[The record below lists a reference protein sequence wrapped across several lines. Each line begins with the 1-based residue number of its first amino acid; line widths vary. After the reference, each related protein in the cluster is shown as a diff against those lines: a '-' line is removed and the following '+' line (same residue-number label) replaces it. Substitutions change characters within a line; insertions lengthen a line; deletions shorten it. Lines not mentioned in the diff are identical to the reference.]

1 MVKTLSR
8 RTFLRGT
15 GVAMALPYLE
25 AMWPARALAT
35 NHLDNIPT
43 RFLVYYIP
51 NGIHMPAWTPS
62 TEGAG
67 YTLPP
72 IMESLAPYKDDIL
85 VLTGLGN
92 QAAIASVPGDHARGT
107 GSFLTA
113 MPVFKSEGANIKNGV
128 SVDQRIAQVIGGK
141 NTFPSLELGVEGGAS
156 TGDCDSGYSCA
167 YSRNISWSGP
177 STPVAKETNPL
188 EAFDRLFKGF
198 DSERTAQQVEVRRKL
213 RKSVLD
219 YVLEDAKQ
227 LKVQLGVSD
236 RQKLDEHMES
246 VYALETKINKETE
259 ITQCFPG
266 PTPEYPK
273 DFQAHVRLMSDI
285 LVLAFQCDM
294 TRVATFM
301 TGNAASNRVFGFLGI
316 GEAHHYL
323 SHHDKDAVKQAKLQK
338 INTWEVEQLAYL
350 LGKMK
355 AIQEGEGN
363 LLDNSLVYFS
373 SEIED
378 GDSHDHKN
386 LPIILAGKGGG
397 SVTPG
402 RHIQYHSSPSVAD
415 LYISIMNAMGVPDTT
430 FGLDGKG
437 PLPKLKI

>member
-15 GVAMALPYLE
+15 GVAMALPFLE

-35 NHLDNIPT
+35 SHLSAIPT

-62 TEGAG
+62 TEGAV
-67 YTLPP
+67 YMLPP
-72 IMESLAPYKDDIL
+72 ILESLAPYKDDIL
-85 VLTGLGN
+85 VLTGLAN
-92 QAAIASVPGDHARGT
+92 QAAIAELPGDHARGT

-113 MPVFKSEGANIKNGV
+113 MPLFKTEGANIKNGI
-128 SVDQRIAQVIGGK
+128 SVDQRIAQVIGAK
-141 NTFPSLELGVEGGAS
+141 TIFPSLELGGETA
-156 TGDCDSGYSCA
+156 TTDDCENGYSCV

-177 STPVAKETNPL
+177 STPVPKETSPA

-198 DSERTAQQVEVRRKL
+198 DPKRGAGEAAMRRKL

-219 YVLEDAKQ
+219 FVLEDAKR
-227 LKVQLGVSD
+227 LKQKLGVSD
-236 RQKLDEHMES
+236 RQKLDEYMES
-246 VYALETKINKETE
+246 VYALETKINKEAE
-259 ITQCFPG
+259 ANQCLPG
-266 PTPEYPK
+266 PSPEHPA

-285 LVLAFQCDM
+285 MVLAFQCDM
-294 TRVATFM
+294 TRVATYM
-301 TGNAASNRVFGFLGI
+301 TSNATSKRVFGFLGMT
-316 GEAHHYL
+316 EEHHYL
-323 SHHDKDAVKQAKLQK
+323 SHHEQDPIKQAKVQK
-338 INTWEVEQLAYL
+338 INIWEVEQLAYL

-378 GDSHDHKN
+378 GDSHDHRN

-397 SVTPG
+397 IVTPG

-430 FGLDGKG
+430 FGLDGTG